1 MSILNDILEA
11 HLIETRS
18 KIDRLLKSND
28 FDVDTKS
35 IYRVDHNGRLVS
47 VTSVPNVGIAWD
59 LLRDLPG
66 RNTEKLWI
74 VVKDLQYDMM
84 LTDPALI
91 EHCRIVQG
99 YKCLDA
105 KIAEFQNAKS
115 LYQIEQA
122 LSNTVKAQ
130 NV

>member
-35 IYRVDHNGRLVS
+35 IYRVDHSGRLVS

-74 VVKDLQYDMM
+74 VAKDLQYDMM
-84 LTDPALI
+84 LTDPALVNN
-91 EHCRIVQG
+91 CRIVHG

-115 LYQIEQA
+115 LYQIEQT